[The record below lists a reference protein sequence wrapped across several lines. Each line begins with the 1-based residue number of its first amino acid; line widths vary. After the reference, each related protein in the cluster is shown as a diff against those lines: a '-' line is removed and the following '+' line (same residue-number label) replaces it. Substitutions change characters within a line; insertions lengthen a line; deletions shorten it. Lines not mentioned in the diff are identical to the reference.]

1 MQQQFRQYLK
11 NLEAEIDMIRDEV
24 NRAHSKGVIDNDFYS
39 ELTRGV
45 NGRKLMLD
53 NISREYERT
62 HKIWE

>member
-1 MQQQFRQYLK
+1 MQGFRQYLK
-11 NLEAEIDMIRDEV
+11 NLEAELDRSMDVINTTRSS
-24 NRAHSKGVIDNDFYS
+24 RAISEDFYQ
-39 ELTRGV
+39 ELVKGV

>member
-1 MQQQFRQYLK
+1 MNGFRQYLK
-11 NLEAEIDMIRDEV
+11 NLEAELDKSRDIIS
-24 NRAHSKGVIDNDFYS
+24 RAYSTGDISNIFYG
-39 ELTRGV
+39 ELIKGV